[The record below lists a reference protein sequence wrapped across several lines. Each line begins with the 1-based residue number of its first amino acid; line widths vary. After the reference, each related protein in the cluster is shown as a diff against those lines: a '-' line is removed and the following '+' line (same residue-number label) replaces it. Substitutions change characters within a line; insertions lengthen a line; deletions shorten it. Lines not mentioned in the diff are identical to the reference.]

1 MLDIESRY
9 PRDFRVKRTLAQDLT
24 GFSGTDKE
32 FRNLITELNKKYNSS
47 DSEDLTAELSK
58 EQSSSNSEDLTAEP
72 TKKGSG
78 SHNIYSPH
86 DIRLARKHLLGI
98 EKKRDTLELPP
109 LLVFH
114 MTKGGVGK
122 TTLAVNVAAGLS
134 LYGYKTLMIDGDP
147 QGTASEL
154 LGVNTA
160 DEKLVHIGHLM
171 SAHIQAKKNT
181 TQEMAIRESI
191 CNIYPNGM
199 LDLIPA
205 DITLAAATLW
215 MVQATRREQIFRSF
229 LESNKNFF
237 SQYDAIVVDTA
248 PSTSALTQTFLDAAK
263 NTIIAPVT
271 LDGQS
276 IKAVRVLANILG
288 ELNSGRKLNA
298 LRPLIIANA
307 YRNTNAFSTLAL
319 EKVASEFKEYIAEII
334 VSFSPFFPKQFDI
347 SEKEEDEEVNLPALE
362 REHGKHVARNLLDL
376 AAFLIRQFDI
386 RLANH
391 VDARFRATA

>member
-1 MLDIESRY
+1 MLEIENRY

-32 FRNLITELNKKYNSS
+32 FRNLIAELSKKNSSS
-47 DSEDLTAELSK
+47 DSENLTAEL
-58 EQSSSNSEDLTAEP
+58 N
-72 TKKGSG
+72 KKGSG
-78 SHNIYSPH
+78 SHNIYSPY

-98 EKKRDTLELPP
+98 ETERETLELPP

-122 TTLAVNVAAGLS
+122 TTLAVNVAAALS
-134 LYGYKTLMIDGDP
+134 LYGYKTLIIDGDP
-147 QGTASEL
+147 QGTASEM

-160 DEKLVHIGHLM
+160 DEELVHIGHLM
-171 SAHIQAKKNT
+171 GEHVQAKENA
-181 TQEMAIRESI
+181 TQEKAIRQSL

-229 LESNKNFF
+229 LESNKKFF
-237 SQYDAIVVDTA
+237 SQYDVIVVDTA
-248 PSTSALTQTFLDAAK
+248 PSTSTLTQAFLDAAK
-263 NTIIAPVT
+263 STIVAPIT

-288 ELNSGRKLNA
+288 ELNLGRKLNT

-307 YRNTNAFSTLAL
+307 YRNNSLSTLAL
-319 EKVASEFKEYIAEII
+319 QKVASEFKAYLAEII
-334 VSFSPFFPKQFDI
+334 VSFSPYFPKQFDL
-347 SEKEEDEEVNLPALE
+347 SDDDEVNLPALE
-362 REHGKHVARNLLDL
+362 REHGKQVARNLLDL